1 MNIKSLFSVI
11 AVTAS
16 LIGCAHP
23 LVISPDLAKIER
35 APAAQP
41 IKKNVGY
48 YIPDELRELEVTTP
62 GGGGDKVSYK
72 PYRDLEVGL
81 FKMLGNVFENVHKLK
96 GTTDTAA
103 IKSNGITYVITP
115 KLLTN
120 SSSPSAFT
128 WPPTKFTVDLT
139 CNIADESGNLVA
151 SRTVQGEGKA
161 EFEEF
166 KSNFSLSAIRASE
179 DALKKMQI
187 LLAQEAALKK

>member
-96 GTTDTAA
+96 GTADTAA
-103 IKSNGITYVITP
+103 IKSNGIAYVITP

-139 CNIADESGNLVA
+139 CNIADASGNPVV
-151 SRTVQGEGKA
+151 SPTVQGEGKA